1 MYVRMFVCACAC
13 ALYHQVE
20 PSEKIP
26 RWERIQGTH
35 TELMKELFNAR
46 VK

>member
-1 MYVRMFVCACAC
+1 MSSWLLLRFLLCFRWK
-13 ALYHQVE
+13 VE
-20 PSEKIP
+20 PAEKIP